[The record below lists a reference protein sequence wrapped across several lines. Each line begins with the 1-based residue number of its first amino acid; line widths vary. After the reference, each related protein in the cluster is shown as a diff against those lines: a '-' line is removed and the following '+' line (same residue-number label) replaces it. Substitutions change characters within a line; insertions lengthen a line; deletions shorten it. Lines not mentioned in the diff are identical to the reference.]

1 MKKKSEF
8 GKISSVD
15 ALNALYH
22 AVIAVVFP
30 FLSYLNRGQLP
41 QTNQEWIMLIGVF
54 LTAFF
59 GSLFKQ
65 GVTNS
70 NGVLFKKE
78 EKI

>member
-8 GKISSVD
+8 GKISGVD
-15 ALNALYH
+15 LLNALYH
-22 AVIAVVFP
+22 AIIAALFP
-30 FLSYLNRGQLP
+30 FLAYLNKGMLP
-41 QTNQEWIMLIGVF
+41 ETRQEWIVMIGVF

-70 NGVLFKKE
+70 NGQLFKKE
-78 EKI
+78 P